1 MSQLKSRLKEGMG
14 IFAESHKVYKKLQK
28 HLDKQPVGFPATASG
43 VERRLLRDAFTIE
56 EAGLALYLDYRFQ
69 SFEQIVEKV
78 KDRGISETRLQSML
92 DNMERHGAIF
102 VKMVNEKKEYALHP
116 FAVGI
121 FEMKVP
127 TMNANFYMDARK
139 YMYQSFGMAFLST
152 AVPQMRVIPVEKS
165 VTPALNIATYD
176 EIRELVLQN
185 NGRIG
190 VAECVCRKGR
200 DAIGRSCK
208 ETDRR
213 EICIGFADFHDMYSR
228 NGFGRSVSTEEAFE
242 ILEQNE
248 KDGLVL
254 MPSNSREV
262 QFVCSC
268 CGCCC
273 ACLEAVSLL
282 AKPAEFVKNNYHAM
296 LDADK
301 CTGCGKC
308 GKKCKTDAIKMQ
320 PAADGGKKRNAVAI
334 DLNRCIGCGVC
345 VAACK
350 SGALTLAKKQIQ
362 TEPPKDMDTMYEEIM
377 KGKKKTAARALDIG
391 RKIMGI

>member
-1 MSQLKSRLKEGMG
+1 MKQLKTKLKDGMG

-43 VERRLLRDAFTIE
+43 VERRLLRDAFTVE

-69 SFEQIVEKV
+69 SFEQVVEKV
-78 KDRGISETRLQSML
+78 KDRGISEAKLQSML

-102 VKMVNEKKEYALHP
+102 VKMVEGKKEYALHP
-116 FAVGI
+116 YAVGI
-121 FEMKVP
+121 FEMKLP
-127 TMNANFYMDARK
+127 TMTANYYMDFRK
-139 YMYQSFGMAFLST
+139 YNYQSFGMAFLST
-152 AVPQMRVIPVEKS
+152 ALPQMRVIPVAKS
-165 VTPALNIATYD
+165 VTPELQIATYD
-176 EIRELVLQN
+176 EIRELLLQN
-185 NGRIG
+185 DGRIG
-190 VAECVCRKGR
+190 VADCVCRKGR
-200 DAIGRSCK
+200 DTIGRHCV

-213 EICIGFADFHDMYSR
+213 EVCIGLADFHDMYTR
-228 NGFGRSVSTEEAFE
+228 NGFGRSISKEEAFE
-242 ILEQNE
+242 ILDQNE

-254 MPSNSREV
+254 MPSNTREA

-273 ACLEAVSLL
+273 ACLEGVSLL
-282 AKPAEFVKNNYHAM
+282 AKPAEFVKNNYHAV
-296 LDADK
+296 LDAEK

-308 GKKCKTDAIKMQ
+308 GTKCKTDAIKMQ
-320 PAADGGKKRNAVAI
+320 PQENSKKTNAVGI
-334 DLNRCIGCGVC
+334 DMNRCIGCGVC

-362 TEPPKDMDTMYEEIM
+362 TVPPKDMDTLYEEIM
-377 KGKKKTAARALDIG
+377 KGKKGTAARTLDIG